1 MVFCELRG
9 FDWLAVNS
17 LTNGEALIIDKPDDL
32 SRILSE
38 GVVSVLM
45 LYVQRTR
52 SSSCINS
59 WRLMLDVRYL
69 ALTASQAGNA
79 GCGGQTVGQ
88 QVLVDCNRRTDA
100 SSGST
105 GNLFLLVIGRAHGS
119 ECGFEGT
126 GAGGQGGGSL
136 GAMISSNKAE
146 QAALRDSEERLRIAL
161 ESAELGTWDYHIE
174 TDEVSGD
181 DRARDMFGL
190 RVNYLR
196 FTDFLNAVHPGDRE
210 KVDHAVREALG
221 PSGTGRYHMEHRVLW
236 PNGELRWVSVDG
248 KAHFRGQGD
257 ERHAV
262 RFIGTVMDITER
274 KASEAALQQAQ
285 CRSETILRSITDAF
299 ITYDHEWRFTYLNAE
314 AERLLRKPAIELL
327 GHKAW
332 DVFPDAENFR
342 RELEKAVAT
351 GQAVHFEEFYAPFE
365 QWAEVHAYPS
375 EEGLSVYF
383 RDITDRKR
391 TDQALQR
398 NERRL
403 RVLFDSDMV
412 GTLDGRITGA
422 NDKFLK
428 TIGYTRNELMS
439 GGIRWRELTPAEFRP
454 ADEQA
459 LAQLKATGVDIPY
472 EKEFIRKDGS
482 RVPVIIGAAMLDELG
497 QEGVAF
503 VLDNTARKQAEIRL
517 ARDFRAV
524 TKLQEV
530 GSLFVREGDLQAVL
544 ERIVEAAIDISKAD
558 FGNIQ
563 LFDPDSGLRIA
574 ANRGFPQWYVDYWN
588 EVTANH
594 GSCGTA
600 LAAGKRV
607 IVGDVEKSPIFAGT
621 EGLEFQRRA
630 GVRAVQS
637 TPIMSRAGKPLG
649 MFSTHFKKPHE
660 PTGHTLKLLDLL
672 AGLAGDIIERAQIQH
687 DLRRAKERL
696 GRAKEDLEE
705 KVRKRTAELEATVAE
720 LEGFS
725 YSLVHDM
732 RAPLRAMLGY
742 SSILETDAGPRL
754 RPEEADLLRKIS
766 QAAMRMDQLVTDS
779 LNFSKILRADLPL
792 GTVNLGALIRGMVE
806 AYPNLQRPQAEIS
819 VELDNLLV
827 HGNEAALLQIFSNL
841 LGNAVKFVAAG
852 VKPRVRVWAERGD
865 CPKGFPNPEHGCA
878 FVWVE
883 DNGIGIPKE
892 AHEKIFGMFQR
903 LHRVDEYAGTGIGLA
918 LVKKSLERTRG
929 QITLESEPGKGTRFC
944 VQLPLA
950 APPRAE
956 FKV

>member
-1 MVFCELRG
+1 M
-9 FDWLAVNS
+9 
-17 LTNGEALIIDKPDDL
+17 
-32 SRILSE
+32 
-38 GVVSVLM
+38 
-45 LYVQRTR
+45 
-52 SSSCINS
+52 
-59 WRLMLDVRYL
+59 
-69 ALTASQAGNA
+69 
-79 GCGGQTVGQ
+79 
-88 QVLVDCNRRTDA
+88 
-100 SSGST
+100 
-105 GNLFLLVIGRAHGS
+105 
-119 ECGFEGT
+119 
-126 GAGGQGGGSL
+126 
-136 GAMISSNKAE
+136 
-146 QAALRDSEERLRIAL
+146 RDSEERLRIAL

-248 KAHFRGQGD
+248 KAHFRGQGA

-285 CRSETILRSITDAF
+285 RRSETILRSITDAF
-299 ITYDHEWRFTYLNAE
+299 LTYDREWRFTYLNAE

-327 GHKAW
+327 GHRAW
-332 DVFPDAENFR
+332 DVFPGAENFR

-351 GQAVHFEEFYAPFE
+351 GNAVHFEEFYAPFG

-412 GTLDGRITGA
+412 GTLLWTLDGDITDA
-422 NDKFLK
+422 NNKFLK
-428 TIGYTRNELMS
+428 SIGYTREELVS
-439 GGIRWRELTPAEFRP
+439 GRIRWSELTPPEYRP

-503 VLDNTARKQAEIRL
+503 VLDITERKRAEVRV
-517 ARDFRAV
+517 ARDLQAM
-524 TKLQEV
+524 TKLQEL
-530 GSLFVREGDLQAVL
+530 GSLFVRKGSLQGAL
-544 ERIVEAAIDISKAD
+544 ERIVEAAMEISRAD

-563 LFDPDSGLRIA
+563 LLDPASGLRIA
-574 ANRGFPQWYVDYWN
+574 AQRGFPQWYLDYWN
-588 EVTANH
+588 QVTEGH
-594 GSCGTA
+594 GTCGTA

-607 IVGDVEKSPIFAGT
+607 IVSDVEKSPIFTGT
-621 EGLEFQRRA
+621 PGLELQRRA

-637 TPIMSRAGKPLG
+637 TPIVSRAGKPLG
-649 MFSTHFKKPHE
+649 MFSTHFKAPHE
-660 PTGHTLKLLDLL
+660 PAEHTLKLLDLL
-672 AGLAGDIIERAQIQH
+672 AGLAGDIIERAQIQR
-687 DLRRAKERL
+687 DLRHAKESL
-696 GRAKEDLEE
+696 GRANEDLEE
-705 KVRKRTAELEATVAE
+705 KVSKRTAELEATVAE

-742 SSILETDAGPRL
+742 SSILEMDAGPRL
-754 RPEEADLLRKIS
+754 RAEEVDLLRKIA
-766 QAAMRMDQLVTDS
+766 QAATRMDQLVTDS

-806 AYPNLQRPQAEIS
+806 AYPNLQRPQAEVS

-865 CPKGFPNPEHGCA
+865 CPRGFPNPEHGCA

-883 DNGIGIPKE
+883 DNGIGIPKD

>member
-1 MVFCELRG
+1 
-9 FDWLAVNS
+9 
-17 LTNGEALIIDKPDDL
+17 
-32 SRILSE
+32 
-38 GVVSVLM
+38 
-45 LYVQRTR
+45 
-52 SSSCINS
+52 
-59 WRLMLDVRYL
+59 
-69 ALTASQAGNA
+69 
-79 GCGGQTVGQ
+79 
-88 QVLVDCNRRTDA
+88 
-100 SSGST
+100 
-105 GNLFLLVIGRAHGS
+105 
-119 ECGFEGT
+119 
-126 GAGGQGGGSL
+126 
-136 GAMISSNKAE
+136 MISSNKTG

-181 DRARDMFGL
+181 DRARGIFGL

-196 FTDFLNAVHPGDRE
+196 FTEFLNAVHPGDRE
-210 KVDHAVREALG
+210 KVEHAVREALG
-221 PSGTGRYHMEHRVLW
+221 PWGTGRYHMEHRVLW

-262 RFIGTVMDITER
+262 RFIGTVMDISER
-274 KASEAALQQAQ
+274 KASEVALQQAQ
-285 CRSETILRSITDAF
+285 RRSETILRSITDAF
-299 ITYDHEWRFTYLNAE
+299 ITYDREWRFTYLNAE
-314 AERLLRKPAIELL
+314 AERILRKPAIELL
-327 GHKAW
+327 GHRVW
-332 DVFPDAENFR
+332 DVFPGAENFR

-351 GQAVHFEEFYAPFE
+351 GHAVHFEEFYAPFE

-391 TDQALQR
+391 ADQALQR

-412 GTLDGRITGA
+412 GMLLWTLDGRITGA

-439 GGIRWRELTPAEFRP
+439 GGIRWPELTPPEFRP

-472 EKEFIRKDGS
+472 EKEFVRKDGS
-482 RVPVIIGAAMLDELG
+482 RVPVIIGAAMLDELR

-517 ARDFRAV
+517 GRDFSAV

-530 GSLFVREGDLQAVL
+530 GSLFVREGNLQAVL
-544 ERIVEAAIDISKAD
+544 ERIVEVAIDISKAD

-563 LFDPDSGLRIA
+563 LLDPESGLRIA
-574 ANRGFPQWYVDYWN
+574 AHRGFPQWYLDYWN
-588 EVTANH
+588 QVTAGH
-594 GSCGTA
+594 GTCGTA
-600 LAAGKRV
+600 LGQGKRV
-607 IVGDVEKSPIFAGT
+607 IVGDVEKSPIFVGT

-660 PTGHTLKLLDLL
+660 PAEHTLKLLDLL
-672 AGLAGDIIERAQIQH
+672 AGLAGDIIERAQIQQ

-705 KVRKRTAELEATVAE
+705 KVSKRTAELEATVAE

-742 SSILETDAGPRL
+742 SSILEMDAGPRL
-754 RPEEADLLRKIS
+754 RPEETDLLRKIS
-766 QAAMRMDQLVTDS
+766 QAATRMDQLVTDS

-865 CPKGFPNPEHGCA
+865 CPKGFSNPEQGCA

-883 DNGIGIPKE
+883 DNGIGIPKDS
-892 AHEKIFGMFQR
+892 HEKIFGMFQR
-903 LHRVDEYAGTGIGLA
+903 LHRVDEYPGTGIGLA

-929 QITLESEPGKGTRFC
+929 QITLESEPGKGSRFC

-950 APPRAE
+950 VPPRAE